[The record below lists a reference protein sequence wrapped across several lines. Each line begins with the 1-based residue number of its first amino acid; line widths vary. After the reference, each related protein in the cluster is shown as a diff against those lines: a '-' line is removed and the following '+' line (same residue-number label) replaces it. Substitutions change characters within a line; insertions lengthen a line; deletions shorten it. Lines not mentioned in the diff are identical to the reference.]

1 MTHLDTIRK
10 RFNNSWPKMS
20 DMNLGVA
27 AIHMLLVI
35 LAKLPM
41 FYSKFSFLVDS
52 MNDCIGMMPEQ

>member
-10 RFNNSWPKMS
+10 HFNNSWPKMS

-41 FYSKFSFLVDS
+41 FYSKFSSLVGS
-52 MNDCIGMMPEQ
+52 MNT